1 MPSSLCIIVP
11 NAPQC
16 IASGIK
22 GLVGSAAGAVGGS
35 VLDGIAKE
43 LASGFATAAKL
54 SLASW
59 TKVGLPDLTGPA
71 AQMHTY
77 LAWLT
82 AALAAIS
89 LLFAAGR
96 LMLERKSGG
105 AVVAS
110 RTVVNL
116 LAATFLAV
124 PLVMLLGQA
133 GDGFSTWL
141 LDQSAGRNLGDRLL
155 ALAGSMG
162 SLGIGLE
169 LIVAILGTLAA
180 LAQLVLMVVRVGML
194 VLLTGVLPTVAAA
207 TGTRTGQQSFQK
219 LTAWL
224 LAAVLYKPVAAVI
237 YATAFVLLGDGT
249 GPQQILAG
257 LAVASLSIIA
267 LPALMRLMVPAV
279 AAATSQGGGG
289 AALLAAGAAAPLGAK
304 MLASSGRSGAAGA
317 AGSAAK
323 SAGAGA
329 SGGAGA
335 AVASGAAA
343 AAGPAGVAAGAALQ
357 AVKGAKTAAQG
368 AVTDHTSGAAKG
380 PAA

>member
-77 LAWLT
+77 LTWLT

-110 RTVVNL
+110 RTIVNL

-124 PLVMLLGQA
+124 PLIMLLGQA

-169 LIVAILGTLAA
+169 LIVAVLGTLAA

-194 VLLTGVLPTVAAA
+194 VLLTGILPTVAAA

-304 MLASSGRSGAAGA
+304 MLASSGRTGAAG

-329 SGGAGA
+329 GGAAGA
-335 AVASGAAA
+335 AGASGAAA
-343 AAGPAGVAAGAALQ
+343 AAGPAGAAAGAALQ

-368 AVTDHTSGAAKG
+368 AVTDHTSGAAKNG